1 MRILLLRD
9 KDFAQSARGTS
20 PCTASKSLQPELM
33 LCKGETLFLA
43 KSQWRRIITPASQ
56 DIAAEQALSFSFYF
70 PSIGNNLISPSDI
83 TSTASAARIK
93 PIRRV
98 MTLIPVLPKPRA
110 IGRASEKH
118 SAVASAMTTP

>member
-1 MRILLLRD
+1 MALAPVTL
-9 KDFAQSARGTS
+9 AQAAIKSGVFLGDDSACQVAYEG
-20 PCTASKSLQPELM
+20 P
-33 LCKGETLFLA
+33 
-43 KSQWRRIITPASQ
+43 
-56 DIAAEQALSFSFYF
+56 QALSFSFYF